1 MITNERLDHREEI
14 DAMSERR
21 KTHNGRD
28 LSGHFRVKQADVE
41 DLATDPEGEDYIKD
55 DVRLGGAVADTGPRA
70 GQRGVRIGELVEKE
84 KAKKKTNRGKRKKKP

>member
-1 MITNERLDHREEI
+1 MEEI

-41 DLATDPEGEDYIKD
+41 DLATDPEGVDYIKD

-70 GQRGVRIGELVEKE
+70 GQRGVQIGELVEKE
-84 KAKKKTNRGKRKKKP
+84 SVRKKTSRGKRKKNP

>member
-1 MITNERLDHREEI
+1 LDHREEI

-41 DLATDPEGEDYIKD
+41 DLATDPEGVGYIKD

-70 GQRGVRIGELVEKE
+70 GQLGVRIGKLVEKE
-84 KAKKKTNRGKRKKKP
+84 RAKKKTNRGKRKKSP